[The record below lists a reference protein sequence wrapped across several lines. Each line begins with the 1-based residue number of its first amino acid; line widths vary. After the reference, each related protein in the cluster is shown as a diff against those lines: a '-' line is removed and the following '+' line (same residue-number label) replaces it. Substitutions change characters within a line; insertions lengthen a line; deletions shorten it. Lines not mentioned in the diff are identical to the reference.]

1 MNFRRIVSCLTL
13 LAALGAAFSA
23 HAQNQQRVRCTIT
36 AIDGDTL
43 SVKTREGEDLKL
55 ALTPKTTYGAV
66 KKIELSEI
74 KPGSFIGTSAVKGE
88 GGVLVAREVHV
99 LPPGT
104 NPGHRPWDLEP
115 GSTMTNANVNAVMN
129 DAVTNNIKGRVL
141 TLDYP
146 GGSQKVLVPESAP
159 VVVGIPATRAD
170 LKVGEYAYIAAEQ
183 GADGKVVAVRVQM
196 SRDGVRPPQ

>member
-1 MNFRRIVSCLTL
+1 MNFRRIASCLTL

-23 HAQNQQRVRCTIT
+23 QAQTQQRVRCTIT
-36 AIDGDTL
+36 SIDGDTL

-88 GGVLVAREVHV
+88 GGMLVAREVHV

-129 DAVTNNIKGRVL
+129 DVKGRVL
-141 TLDYP
+141 TLEYP
-146 GGSQKVLVPESAP
+146 GGSQKVLVPESTP